1 MLETTIGRLTH
12 VSMIILPMHHFLSR
26 LHELHFRAKNNN
38 RHLTNILQICINNL
52 KLMKK
57 IIKWGN
63 DGISMNQIAYPKPT
77 HVYQLDLCP
86 GGLGGYSH
94 KGFAWHYYLPEDLQF
109 RASNNLLEHIAS
121 ITSPWIDII
130 AGRLKE
136 GDCSLSMTDSTTSE
150 GGTCKTNFKED
161 HDGIQ
166 ATIKIQVA
174 REHATRFMTH
184 KIWEY
189 SQWFAGR
196 INNVADALSWEKDRL
211 DQELTQILFTHVPL
225 QVPNSFKIV
234 PLPSKIVS
242 WLTLLLQ
249 KLPVQQRYSKVHTMT
264 ILGHGNDG
272 TSTAII
278 QDSQGTSFSQT
289 SQEAN
294 KHTYSAVLPW
304 LSVKGDFCDHVM
316 LPWLLEQSKV
326 PSTMWQRLS

>member
-12 VSMIILPMHHFLSR
+12 VSMIIPPVHHFLSR
-26 LHELHFRAKNNN
+26 LCKLHFRAKNNN
-38 RHLTNILQICINNL
+38 QRLTNIPQTCIDDL

-57 IIKWGN
+57 ILKWGN
-63 DGISMNQIAYPKPT
+63 DWISMNQIAYRKPT
-77 HVYQLDLCP
+77 HVYQLDSCP
-86 GGLGGYSH
+86 GGQGGYSH
-94 KGFAWHYYLPEDLQF
+94 KGFVWRYYLPEDLQF
-109 RASNNLLEHIAS
+109 CTSNNLLEPIAS
-121 ITSPWIDII
+121 IISPWIDII

-136 GDCSLSMTDSTTSE
+136 GDCSLSLMDSTTSE
-150 GGTCKTNFKED
+150 GWTRKTNFKED

-174 REHATRFMTH
+174 RGHATRFMTH

-189 SQWFAGR
+189 SQWFPGR
-196 INNVADALSWEKDRL
+196 INNVADALSRDKDRS
-211 DQELTQILFTHVPL
+211 DQELTQIIFTHVPS

-242 WLTLLLQ
+242 GLTLLLQ
-249 KLPVQQRYSKVHTMT
+249 KLPVQQRYSEVHTMT
-264 ILGHGNDG
+264 MLGCGNNG

-294 KHTYSAVLPW
+294 EHTYSAVLPW
-304 LSVKGDFCDHVM
+304 MSVKGVFA
-316 LPWLLEQSKV
+316 
-326 PSTMWQRLS
+326 TM

>member
-1 MLETTIGRLTH
+1 
-12 VSMIILPMHHFLSR
+12 
-26 LHELHFRAKNNN
+26 
-38 RHLTNILQICINNL
+38 
-52 KLMKK
+52 
-57 IIKWGN
+57 
-63 DGISMNQIAYPKPT
+63 
-77 HVYQLDLCP
+77 
-86 GGLGGYSH
+86 
-94 KGFAWHYYLPEDLQF
+94 
-109 RASNNLLEHIAS
+109 
-121 ITSPWIDII
+121 
-130 AGRLKE
+130 
-136 GDCSLSMTDSTTSE
+136 MTDSTTSK
-150 GGTCKTNFKED
+150 GCTRKTNFKED

-174 REHATRFMTH
+174 REHATRLMTH

-189 SQWFAGR
+189 SQWFPGR
-196 INNVADALSWEKDRL
+196 INNVVDALSQEKDRL

-264 ILGHGNDG
+264 MPGHGNDE
-272 TSTAII
+272 TSTETI

-304 LSVKGDFCDHVM
+304 LSVKGYFCNHVM

-326 PSTMWQRLS
+326 PSTTWQRLSGAKDTQIPHKTKTES